1 MPGLQLQSEPA
12 QIPQQTLTSFREEE
26 EINRDTEASDEFIEI
41 HVTSPHKVGDGMSSY
56 MAYKVITKTNL
67 SYFKKNNPEVNR
79 RFSDFLG
86 LRDKLCEKYLQN
98 GRIIPPCPDKSVIG
112 MTKVKMSKEDE
123 ASNQSEF
130 VEKRRAAL
138 ERYLNRTASHPNLR
152 VDPDFR
158 EFLELDAELPKANQT
173 AALSGKNVMKLISR
187 VGDRVSQY
195 TTKMEE
201 TDQWFEE
208 KTVMID
214 NLDLQLRKL
223 LVATESLVDYR
234 KTLSGH
240 TYSLS
245 KSLGGTHIE
254 NYWSQGFSFSL
265 LVF

>member
-1 MPGLQLQSEPA
+1 MK
-12 QIPQQTLTSFREEE
+12 SFRC
-26 EINRDTEASDEFIEI
+26 
-41 HVTSPHKVGDGMSSY
+41 
-56 MAYKVITKTNL
+56 L
-67 SYFKKNNPEVNR
+67 
-79 RFSDFLG
+79 FL
-86 LRDKLCEKYLQN
+86 L
-98 GRIIPPCPDKSVIG
+98 
-112 MTKVKMSKEDE
+112 
-123 ASNQSEF
+123 EF
-130 VEKRRAAL
+130 VEKRRASL

-173 AALSGKNVMKLISR
+173 AALSGKNVMKLISK

-214 NLDLQLRKL
+214 NLDMQLRKL

-245 KSLGGTHIE
+245 KSLSMLGSAEDNSKLSAAIAQLAEVEEKAEKVHEQQAKVVTKLNKRSLQLKYKLGT
-254 NYWSQGFSFSL
+254 
-265 LVF
+265 